1 MLPLSPWTSGQTVVS
16 AHPPSCPQI
25 IPNHLSHHLNSQR
38 NCSPDKDIFLMYDE
52 IRVLIKLSWIR
63 DFINSCHSLN
73 YTNND
78 VTVTHL
84 VLYIYYSQ
92 VTLLLRLFYVNEI
105 RLLHSGMAYAFN
117 LGDLPWNSPPLVAV
131 LNRGSLFQ
139 CAISH
144 SKSNPY
150 RFFNL
155 QLYMASHPGR
165 HADAAARAR
174 GRLRWYRST
183 RSALKKITT

>member
-16 AHPPSCPQI
+16 AHPTSFPQI
-25 IPNHLSHHLNSQR
+25 IPNHLSRHVKSQR
-38 NCSPDKDIFLMYDE
+38 SDSPDKDIFLMYDE
-52 IRVLIKLSWIR
+52 IRILIKLSWVR

-78 VTVTHL
+78 VTVTHFL
-84 VLYIYYSQ
+84 LYIYYSQ
-92 VTLLLRLFYVNEI
+92 ATLLLCLFYVNEI
-105 RLLHSGMAYAFN
+105 RLLHSGVAYAFN
-117 LGDLPWNSPPLVAV
+117 LGDLPWNSTSLCSV

-155 QLYMASHPGR
+155 QLYMASHPTR
-165 HADAAARAR
+165 HADVSARAR
-174 GRLRWYRST
+174 NKDRWYRST
-183 RSALKKITT
+183 RSAFRRITA